1 MASTYLTR
9 TISDGSNT
17 KSTFSAWVKRS
28 GLGATSSTQYLFHT
42 SENSNNDVK
51 ILFNSQDVLRVVG
64 VVSSS
69 TVMELTTNRKFRD
82 ITAWYHIVVT
92 IDTTESTAA
101 DRVKMYINGVQ
112 ETSFSTATYPAEDY
126 ASLRL
131 NNNGDR
137 RTIGTVYDGGGC
149 AGSGYFD
156 GSMSHVHWVDG
167 TAYQASTFGSTDA
180 TTGEWKINTSPT
192 LTMGTNGFT
201 ILKDGNTITD
211 QSANSNDFTL
221 GAGTLINTEDCPS
234 NVFCTLSS
242 LGYAAASF
250 TLIEGNNYSGGADNN
265 WRSIFGTLGA
275 KSGKYYYEMKCIG
288 SSDYERFGACTVDQ
302 ANKCTANTGRY
313 DDSGYGSEG
322 YGYTSDGEKSN
333 NGGTSG
339 GYGDTWGTNDILSC
353 ALDLDNNKIYFG
365 KNGTWQNSG
374 DPTSGSTGTGAA
386 YTIASDKFYIPAFA
400 SYGAA
405 ANLAFNFGNGYFRT
419 TAISSEGTN
428 ASGIGKFEYDVPAGY
443 TALSTKGL
451 NE

>member
-137 RTIGTVYDGGGC
+137 RTIGTVYDGGGS

-167 TAYQASTFGSTDA
+167 TAYQASTFGSTDT

>member
-137 RTIGTVYDGGGC
+137 RTIGTVYDGGGS

-386 YTIASDKFYIPAFA
+386 YTIASDKIYIPAFA

>member
-137 RTIGTVYDGGGC
+137 RTIGTVYDGGGS

>member
-42 SENSNNDVK
+42 SENTNNDVK
-51 ILFNSQDVLRVVG
+51 ILFNSSDVLRVVG

-137 RTIGTVYDGGGC
+137 RTIGTVYDGGGS

>member
-42 SENSNNDVK
+42 SENTNNDVK
-51 ILFNSQDVLRVVG
+51 ILFNSSDVLRVVG

-137 RTIGTVYDGGGC
+137 RTIGTVYDGGGS

-419 TAISSEGTN
+419 TQISSEGTN

>member
-137 RTIGTVYDGGGC
+137 RTIGTVYDGGGS
-149 AGSGYFD
+149 AGSGYFV
-156 GSMSHVHWVDG
+156 GSMSHVHWVD
-167 TAYQASTFGSTDA
+167 
-180 TTGEWKINTSPT
+180 
-192 LTMGTNGFT
+192 
-201 ILKDGNTITD
+201 
-211 QSANSNDFTL
+211 
-221 GAGTLINTEDCPS
+221 
-234 NVFCTLSS
+234 
-242 LGYAAASF
+242 
-250 TLIEGNNYSGGADNN
+250 
-265 WRSIFGTLGA
+265 
-275 KSGKYYYEMKCIG
+275 
-288 SSDYERFGACTVDQ
+288 
-302 ANKCTANTGRY
+302 
-313 DDSGYGSEG
+313 
-322 YGYTSDGEKSN
+322 
-333 NGGTSG
+333 
-339 GYGDTWGTNDILSC
+339 
-353 ALDLDNNKIYFG
+353 
-365 KNGTWQNSG
+365 
-374 DPTSGSTGTGAA
+374 
-386 YTIASDKFYIPAFA
+386 
-400 SYGAA
+400 
-405 ANLAFNFGNGYFRT
+405 
-419 TAISSEGTN
+419 
-428 ASGIGKFEYDVPAGY
+428 
-443 TALSTKGL
+443 
-451 NE
+451 

>member
-137 RTIGTVYDGGGC
+137 RTIGTVYDGGGS

-242 LGYAAASF
+242 LGYAAATF
-250 TLIEGNNYSGGADNN
+250 TLLEVNNYSGGADNN

-386 YTIASDKFYIPAFA
+386 YTIASDKIYIPAFA

-428 ASGIGKFEYDVPAGY
+428 ASGIGKFEYDVPTGY
-443 TALSTKGL
+443 TAFSTKGL